1 MAIQIHLTDTDT
13 GESSKAVQA
22 GAEGPLAPSERRP
35 RALLRRGM
43 MATAVL
49 IVIGSRGLAGQ
60 SVESRQSF
68 DVASIKPNQPLPF
81 HGNVINTR
89 PGGRFTAMRVTLKRL
104 IQLAYQIQDLQIS
117 GGPSWLDSQLYN
129 VEARQST
136 AAEKL
141 TQDQLRPLL
150 QTLLAERFKL
160 RTHGETRNLQ
170 IYSMVVDK
178 NGLKLSQK
186 ANPPEPGWNMGPG
199 PGQLQGVMSM
209 AMLANVLGQ
218 QLGCI
223 VTDNTGIEWLFDMKL
238 RWAPDEVELSGTS
251 SQPAGP
257 SLLTAVREQLG
268 LRLNAQK
275 GPAKILVID
284 YAERASEN

>member
-1 MAIQIHLTDTDT
+1 
-13 GESSKAVQA
+13 
-22 GAEGPLAPSERRP
+22 
-35 RALLRRGM
+35 
-43 MATAVL
+43 
-49 IVIGSRGLAGQ
+49 
-60 SVESRQSF
+60 
-68 DVASIKPNQPLPF
+68 
-81 HGNVINTR
+81 
-89 PGGRFTAMRVTLKRL
+89 
-104 IQLAYQIQDLQIS
+104 
-117 GGPSWLDSQLYN
+117 
-129 VEARQST
+129 
-136 AAEKL
+136 
-141 TQDQLRPLL
+141 
-150 QTLLAERFKL
+150 
-160 RTHGETRNLQ
+160 
-170 IYSMVVDK
+170 MVVDK

-186 ANPPEPGWNMGPG
+186 TNPPEPGWNMGPG